1 MSAKKNIAP
10 SKKAQAN
17 NDLEELNKISTGRTK
32 VSFHNTSDE
41 TGDIFVQL
49 NGVAYQ
55 IKREE
60 EVSLPNEVLGVI
72 DDAIITKLER
82 GGNGEEITRDIRRF
96 PYTKVA

>member
-17 NDLEELNKISTGRTK
+17 NDLEELNKISTGRSK

-72 DDAIITKLER
+72 DDAVITRFER
-82 GGNGEEITRDIRRF
+82 DEKGGELTRDIKRF

>member
-17 NDLEELNKISTGRTK
+17 NDLEELNKISTGRSK

-72 DDAIITKLER
+72 DDAIITRFER
-82 GGNGEEITRDIRRF
+82 NDKGEEITRDIKRF

>member
-1 MSAKKNIAP
+1 MSTKKNIAP

-17 NDLEELNKISTGRTK
+17 SDLEELNKISTGRTK

>member
-17 NDLEELNKISTGRTK
+17 SDLEELNKISTGRSK

>member
-17 NDLEELNKISTGRTK
+17 NDLEELNKISTGRSK